1 MTEISLLDNMI
12 INCEQVSKDIADFIH
27 EEVTQQ
33 GKKGV
38 CIGISGGVDSAV
50 ATKLAVKAM
59 GDPALV
65 YGLHLFD
72 RDSQK
77 KFAEYAETLV
87 EDSKIN
93 FDKIDISPL
102 MKEKGIYKPGI
113 MKIVPYSTK
122 VNKLI
127 LWGNKM
133 GSRLFYGESPFV
145 VTLKRRD
152 PSKMKFG
159 FVAKIAKHIENGF
172 NARHIQRRR
181 ILEDYADENNLLLI
195 GAANR
200 SESFVGWF
208 VKDGV
213 DDLPI
218 EVLLPLYKN
227 QVRQLGKFLGVP
239 NCIMNEAPSPDMFKG
254 IGDED
259 VIGHKYE
266 IVDKVAYVIQNGLD
280 ENILLNEGIAEQEIN
295 HIKKLHE
302 LSFWKRENEHKH
314 PALNLDA

>member
-1 MTEISLLDNMI
+1 MTESKLLDRMI
-12 INCEQVSKDIADFIH
+12 INCDKVSNDIADFIR
-27 EEVTQQ
+27 EEVAQQ

-59 GDPALV
+59 GDPDLV
-65 YGLHLFD
+65 YGLHLSD
-72 RDSQK
+72 RDSQN
-77 KFAEYAETLV
+77 KFLEYAETLV
-87 EDSKIN
+87 EDLKIN
-93 FDKIDISPL
+93 FEKIDITPL
-102 MKEKGIYKPGI
+102 IKEKGIYKPGI
-113 MKIVPYSTK
+113 MKVVPYSTK

-172 NARHIQRRR
+172 NARHVQRRR

-227 QVRQLGKFLGVP
+227 QVRQLGKFLDVP
-239 NCIMNEAPSPDMFKG
+239 ECILNEAPSPDMFKG

-266 IVDKVAYVIQNGLD
+266 IVDKVAYVIENDLD
-280 ENILLNEGIAEQEIN
+280 ENILLKEGIGQQEID

-302 LSFWKRENEHKH
+302 LSYWKRENAHKH
-314 PALNLDA
+314 PIINLD